1 MEKKYKVALGVGAI
15 AVTLYLLLSKKAKG
29 ESVCTKDYCNYTI
42 PRGTIFKDAKVHGT
56 GGIAIKVNPMS
67 KYDSG
72 YRVLP
77 KESYKI
83 TAVLQNEKPS
93 YAPYIQ
99 PMKIDGKDLY
109 VEAKV
114 NIVTTR
120 DIVESYQ
127 NKMITYT

>member
-1 MEKKYKVALGVGAI
+1 MEKKTKIYLGVGAI

-29 ESVCTKDYCNYTI
+29 QGVCTKDYCNYTI
-42 PRGTIFKDAKVHGT
+42 PRGTTFKDAKVHGT

-83 TAVLQNEKPS
+83 TEVLENEKPS

-109 VEAKV
+109 VDAKV

-127 NKMITYT
+127 NNMIIYN